1 MIIFDSKQVTEYAAV
16 VNAEFDRCETEGMVC
31 SNLDSSL
38 SCCAD
43 LCCKFANQVQRWARD
58 VFHGRVAFDA
68 TAEQFWKAELMR
80 IYERA
85 HALWSEGR
93 LHEDSCFVLDGLKKL
108 QSSLWALRQLI
119 NGWVTPKLALA
130 PSARQQFPAH
140 LVEQARQRIASLPPL
155 PADPLTASRQRQSS

>member
-1 MIIFDSKQVTEYAAV
+1 MELFNSNQVTDYAAE
-16 VNAEFDRCETEGMVC
+16 VNAEFDRCEEEGMLC
-31 SNLDSSL
+31 SNLDNSL

-43 LCCKFANQVQRWARD
+43 LCCKFATEVKRWARD

-68 TAEQFWKAELMR
+68 TTEQFWKAELMR
-80 IYERA
+80 IYQRA

-93 LHEDSCFVLDGLKKL
+93 LHEESCFVLDGLKKL
-108 QSSLWALRQLI
+108 QSSLWTLKQLI
-119 NGWVTPKLALA
+119 NDWVTPQLAVA
-130 PSARQQFPAH
+130 PSARQQLPAH